1 MQTYLVLIQL
11 IQCLGFDLL
20 NGIVLAG
27 RYMLSLVD
35 LSVLLARTKQV
46 YFLEILFPKHLE

>member
-20 NGIVLAG
+20 DGIVLAG

-35 LSVLLARTKQV
+35 LCVLLAGA
-46 YFLEILFPKHLE
+46 E

>member
-20 NGIVLAG
+20 DGIVLACWC
-27 RYMLSLVD
+27 MLGLVD
-35 LSVLLARTKQV
+35 LRVLLAGT
-46 YFLEILFPKHLE
+46 E